1 MTKNELYDIEKEVNK
16 NIDII
21 RNEQAEYLSGVE
33 KGIDLMFCAVRDYL
47 TKEET
52 ITEKCGDTE

>member
-21 RNEQAEYLSGVE
+21 RNEQAEYLSGVK
-33 KGIDLMFCAVRDYL
+33 KGIDLMFCAVMDYL
-47 TKEET
+47 TEKGGEKE
-52 ITEKCGDTE
+52 